1 MFAPSLRHW
10 YVNVPEPVAVE
21 TEKVVNEPE
30 HTVLLAGLA
39 VICGALLTVTE
50 KLAEDVPLPQEF
62 WPLTVRFPDVAF
74 AAKSIVTEL
83 PVPFI
88 VAPVPEYDQL

>member
-21 TEKVVNEPE
+21 TENVVDEPA

-39 VICGALLTVTE
+39 VICGAVLTVNVA
-50 KLAEDVPLPQEF
+50 AEEVTAPHGEI
-62 WPLTVRFPDVAF
+62 PLTIQV
-74 AAKSIVTEL
+74 
-83 PVPFI
+83 
-88 VAPVPEYDQL
+88 